1 MMNQKEAIA
10 SLVRIYTQEQSLAE
24 EAKDIKDEAKESGL
38 DPAIISAVAKAI
50 VKNKVDDLKAKSGE
64 ILKAIE
70 VSRS

>member
-1 MMNQKEAIA
+1 MNQKEAIA

>member
-24 EAKDIKDEAKESGL
+24 EAKEIKDEAKESGL

-50 VKNKVDDLKAKSGE
+50 VKNKVDDLKAKSDE